1 MNNFIIYICGGLHQV
16 YAARNAEVLT
26 CHEIQ
31 LKEINTQPD
40 WVEFDPLEI
49 WQSVCDCIEGAVR
62 NLIILDINPNDV
74 IALALTNQRETT
86 ILWNSET
93 GKPLYNAIGKSY
105 AGMDGEPMKEIN

>member
-1 MNNFIIYICGGLHQV
+1 M

-49 WQSVCDCIEGAVR
+49 WQNVCDCIEGAVR
-62 NLIILDINPNDV
+62 NLVILDINPNDI
-74 IALALTNQRETT
+74 IALAVTNQRETT

-93 GKPLYNAIGKSY
+93 GKPLFNAIGKCVCS
-105 AGMDGEPMKEIN
+105 K